1 MDLYTA
7 FLNKSMVNKKMKNI
21 SYKTNLLLAMLI
33 FVSNL
38 FGATPLDTLS
48 IQGVDSWENL
58 YFDSANTAYQDESL
72 NYPVLP
78 SEILLNGGRISLP
91 NLYQISY
98 DHFEYRRPI
107 LYMQDKTS
115 FKKYALPYKY
125 TIFKDGHLFMSLE
138 NDGYSIIIDGNS
150 KNYSPSYITSAK
162 PVPGTDIVYDFKIG
176 KLSFYDEHGLL
187 WEKQPSYGNVS
198 RIWGDLAYCDGE
210 IRNIRTG
217 ELYKQQ
223 SWGISDGDV
232 CCVDIFER
240 DVKGASQFKHTL
252 VFRCQDGSTIG
263 LIPYHIDKI
272 KSDCLE
278 AYEDDTKTIHK
289 RTSVAR
295 FSKKDCSFIEK
306 LEVSEEQADS
316 GWILLDSHRNMG
328 LLKSGSN
335 WSIINLV
342 TGKECLDFK
351 GDQPPEWVYF
361 GNDGLTVCVFK
372 FGVQLYD
379 LNTIESTGKPKI
391 IQTDGKRNNKI
402 YWSES
407 CDFKFSKGNLL
418 YLKTIEDGSQ
428 VVPRD
433 PDILQV
439 KASNGM
445 KLPGVFINTTASS
458 LISRINYDN
467 NKYTKIYEDKGMV
480 SIDLWS
486 VGKSEPLVHLSSDL
500 NGLKHIGP
508 VTWKDGKFF
517 ITFLSE
523 KDEYETF
530 SILQI
535 DPRNGQ
541 ITKKYKINDRAFKS
555 YDCDNERL
563 LAVDEKHIVV
573 FNSHNVWYIN
583 LQTEEI
589 KKIGVPDLLENST
602 PILVGNYVLI
612 DNATGIV
619 RVVNLATG
627 EVWKNHYLIG
637 IQNGCAYLLPD
648 KSNVP
653 RKIKVIDSK
662 NNTVTDIAAPQIL
675 QNEQYMAISTCKNAF
690 LMNGA
695 ILSNKFDLVQKIP
708 EHSKSESIF
717 KIFGGSAYINKDGS
731 LFKLSPCPSF
741 SVERTGKGGG
751 DGKDGAG
758 EVSFEFR
765 NTREDGRDLV
775 LKGEVYLVS
784 WGDDGKAPV
793 FAKLNEPRHKLGPLL
808 PGMSQEISFKVPE
821 PPLLENNQKGEGKYF
836 ALVVESNGLMDR
848 EKSVLSEY
856 DKDPRPLFDGTPVAL
871 DQQKAIVVTVWGR

>member
-1 MDLYTA
+1 
-7 FLNKSMVNKKMKNI
+7 
-21 SYKTNLLLAMLI
+21 MLI

-38 FGATPLDTLS
+38 AGVAPLDTLS
-48 IQGVDSWENL
+48 IQSVDSWENP
-58 YFDSANTAYQDESL
+58 YSDSANTAYQDELL

-78 SEILLNGGRISLP
+78 SEMFLNGGGMGLP
-91 NLYQISY
+91 NLGQTNY
-98 DHFEYRRPI
+98 DHFEYARPI

-115 FKKYALPYKY
+115 FKKYALSYRY
-125 TIFKDGHLFMSLE
+125 TIFKDGHLFMPLE
-138 NDGYSIIIDGNS
+138 NDGYSIIIDGDS
-150 KNYSPSYITSAK
+150 ENYSPSYITSAK

-240 DVKGASQFKHTL
+240 DAKGASQFKHTL
-252 VFRCQDGSTIG
+252 VFRCQDGSAIG
-263 LIPYHIDKI
+263 LIPHHIDKI
-272 KSDCLE
+272 KSNCLE
-278 AYEDDTKTIHK
+278 AYQDDTKTIHK
-289 RTSVAR
+289 LTSVVR

-306 LEVSEEQADS
+306 LEINEEQANN
-316 GWILLDSHRNMG
+316 GWILLDSYRNMG

-335 WSIINLV
+335 WSVVNLA
-342 TGKECLDFK
+342 TGKECLGFK
-351 GDQPPEWVYF
+351 DNQPPESVHF
-361 GNDGLTVCVFK
+361 GNDGLMVCVFK

-379 LNTIESTGKPKI
+379 LDAIEPTGKPQI

-402 YWSES
+402 YWPES
-407 CDFKFSKGNLL
+407 CDFKFSRGNLL

-428 VVPRD
+428 VVSCD
-433 PDILQV
+433 PDTLQV

-445 KLPGVFINTTASS
+445 KLPGVFINTKTARS
-458 LISRINYDN
+458 LISRISYDN
-467 NKYTKIYEDKGMV
+467 NKYTKIYEDKGAV

-486 VGKSEPLVHLSSDL
+486 VGKSKPLVHLSSDL

-508 VTWKDGKFF
+508 VTWKDGSFF
-517 ITFLSE
+517 LTFLSE
-523 KDEYETF
+523 KDKYETF

-535 DPRNGQ
+535 DSRNGQ
-541 ITKKYKINDRAFKS
+541 IIKEYKINDRAFKS
-555 YDCDNERL
+555 YDHDNERL
-563 LAVDEKHIVV
+563 LAVDDKRVV
-573 FNSHNVWYIN
+573 VLNSHNIWCIN
-583 LQTEEI
+583 RQTEEI
-589 KKIGVPDLLENST
+589 EKIEIPDLLENFV
-602 PILVGNYVLI
+602 PILVGNYLLVD
-612 DNATGIV
+612 DNAMGIV

-627 EVWKNHYLIG
+627 EVWKNYYLIG
-637 IQNGCAYLLPD
+637 IQNSCAYLLPD
-648 KSNVP
+648 KSSIP
-653 RKIKVIDSK
+653 RKIKIIDSK
-662 NNTVTDIAAPQIL
+662 NNTTTDIVAPQIL
-675 QNEQYMAISTCKNAF
+675 QNKQYAAVSTCKNAF

-717 KIFGGSAYINKDGS
+717 KIFGGSAYANKDGS

-741 SVERTGKGGG
+741 SVKRTGKGGVRDRGNDRIMG
-751 DGKDGAG
+751 DKDGAG
-758 EVSFEFR
+758 EVSFEFK
-765 NTREDGRDLV
+765 NTREDRRDLV

-808 PGMSQEISFKVPE
+808 PGMSQEITFKVPE

-836 ALVVESNGLMDR
+836 ALVVESNGLLDT
-848 EKSVLSEY
+848 KNSILSDF

-871 DQQKAIVVTVWGR
+871 DQQKTIAVTVWGK